1 MIDVTKI
8 LKRAWNILWTY
19 RALWMFGLILALTV
33 AGTLP
38 NINSGWREDMSNRQ
52 PGEVLPLP
60 TRQELQDAWEQ
71 MQREADWMPW
81 RVNLST
87 QDWNTLLWVGIGI
100 LVGLLVLGVASTIA
114 RYVAETATIR
124 MVDEYER
131 TDKKVGLRQ
140 GLRYGWS
147 RTAWRLFLIELLVVS
162 LPVALLVLGGLAI
175 GVVIFFLIL
184 GDVSLIGTAG
194 IVAMIGLAFLLIF
207 LGVILGVVLTLLRDI
222 FWRASALEGVGVRD
236 AIRLGWE
243 LVRREWKSVG
253 LMWLVMVAVRIG
265 WSIAMVVAFVLS
277 LPLMI
282 VTILAG
288 LIVAGVPGL
297 LAGLVSSLFLG
308 GPLPWI
314 VGVLFGLPLFLV
326 VAFSPL
332 LFFRGLGLV
341 YNSTVWTLTYR
352 ELNTLPKPSGI
363 DFLDKEEPGEAI
375 PSPF

>member
-38 NINSGWREDMSNRQ
+38 NINSSWREDVSHRQ

-124 MVDEYER
+124 MVNEYER

-375 PSPF
+375 PSPL